1 MTKQNQ
7 KSISPFLV
15 NKQTEGAE
23 KALIKVTTVLSLE
36 KLHSFS
42 PLV

>member
-15 NKQTEGAE
+15 NNAVEGAE
-23 KALIKVTTVLSLE
+23 KAKGKQSYC
-36 KLHSFS
+36 SFVS
-42 PLV
+42 